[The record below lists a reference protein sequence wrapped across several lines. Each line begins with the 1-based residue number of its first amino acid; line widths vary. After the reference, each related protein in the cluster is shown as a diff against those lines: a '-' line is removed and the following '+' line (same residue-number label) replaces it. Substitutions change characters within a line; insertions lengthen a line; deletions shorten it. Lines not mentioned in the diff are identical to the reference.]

1 MGRLHLTLGLILGVG
16 LAAPLRSAE
25 ARPPSSS
32 NVDSAAAEARIALS
46 SVRSAAAELPEGPE
60 RDELFAR
67 IGALSDRLDSLAAA
81 ARASEGERLQA
92 LVPRNGALV
101 RVPVDVGPT
110 PPPVRATTPG
120 RGIPSSSIFALLRS
134 LETEAFAEGRRRV
147 LEDAAR
153 TRWFTAA
160 QVRRILEALDFSEER
175 VEAGVLLHPRVVDPD
190 SWGTVYGA
198 FDFPSD
204 AQRLRDR
211 LGG

>member
-1 MGRLHLTLGLILGVG
+1 MTPRRRALGLVLGLSLV
-16 LAAPLRSAE
+16 APLLTADARRPSA
-25 ARPPSSS
+25 SD
-32 NVDSAAAEARIALS
+32 VDSAAAEARIALS
-46 SVRSAAAELPEGPE
+46 SVRSAAAELPEGPD

-67 IGALSDRLDSLAAA
+67 IEALSDRLDGLAAA
-81 ARASEGERLQA
+81 ARAAEGERLQA

-101 RVPVDVGPT
+101 GVPVDVGPR
-110 PPPVRATTPG
+110 PEPVRAATPG
-120 RGIPSSSIFALLRS
+120 RGIPSSSISALLRS

-147 LEDAAR
+147 LEEAAQ

-160 QVRRILEALDFSEER
+160 QVRRILETLDFSEER

-211 LGG
+211 LGD